1 MKVDNWGSYPSVDG
15 QHITPPS
22 VEEMQELLR
31 SRTHLIPRGNG
42 RCYGD
47 SALAASMISTRHLN
61 AILDFDTERG
71 IITAETGLLFDDL
84 LQYIV
89 PYGWFLPVV
98 PGTKMITLGG
108 AIASNVH
115 GKNHHQAGAF
125 GDYILSFKLIDEAGV
140 LKSCSRKEN
149 PILFA
154 HTIGGYGTTGIIV
167 SIKLQLQRITT
178 SYYHQQSFHAS
189 SLRGMLQLFEAHR
202 DSPYLVAWLDGLYS
216 TDKLGSGILHTG
228 RNCELV
234 DLPSP
239 FQPAPLLLHRPPR
252 IKIPKLPTGWLMNK
266 LSLRL
271 NNALYHWQH
280 RRGEQSKVVHYSQ
293 FFFPLDAL
301 QNWKHL
307 YGPAGLLQYQFVVP
321 QKNAEACITEVLR
334 NIRQAH
340 ITPYLIVLKTM
351 GARSTAA
358 ATTDFPMPG
367 YSLAIDFKQTPS
379 TRAFLDLL
387 DQIII
392 AYQGRVY
399 LTKDARLPAAS
410 FRQMY
415 PEAQQIPGRF
425 RSLQSIRIYD
435 L

>member
-1 MKVDNWGSYPSVDG
+1 MKVDNWGSYPSIDG

-22 VEEMQELLR
+22 VEGMQELLR
-31 SRTHLIPRGNG
+31 STTTLIPRGNG

-47 SALAASMISTRHLN
+47 SALATTMISTRQLT
-61 AILDFDTERG
+61 ALLDFDSERG
-71 IITAETGLLFDDL
+71 VVTAEAGLLLDDL
-84 LQYIV
+84 LEYIV
-89 PYGWFLPVV
+89 PHGWFLPVV

-125 GDYILSFKLIDEAGV
+125 GDYILSFNLVDEKGA
-140 LKSCSRKEN
+140 LKTCSREEH
-149 PILFA
+149 PSLFA

-167 SIKLQLQRITT
+167 SATLQLQSITAT
-178 SYYHQQSFHAS
+178 YYYQQSFHAS
-189 SLRGMLQLFEAHR
+189 NLVDMLRLFDTHR
-202 DSPYLVAWLDGLYS
+202 QSPYLVAWLDGLAAD
-216 TDKLGSGILHTG
+216 TRAGGGILHTG
-228 RNCELV
+228 HKCELT
-234 DLPSP
+234 DLPSAL
-239 FQPAPLLLHRPPR
+239 QSAPLLLHRPPR
-252 IKIPKLPTGWLMNK
+252 IKIPKLPTSWLMNK

-271 NNALYHWQH
+271 NNGLYYWQH
-280 RRGEQSKVVHYSQ
+280 RHGEQSRIVHYSQ

-321 QKNAEACITEVLR
+321 KDKAEPCISEVFQL
-334 NIRQAH
+334 IRRAR
-340 ITPYLIVLKTM
+340 ITPYLMVLKTM
-351 GARSTAA
+351 GARSAHAA
-358 ATTDFPMPG
+358 ATDFPMPG
-367 YSLAIDFKQTPS
+367 YSLAIDFKHTPT
-379 TRAFLDLL
+379 TRAFLDVL
-387 DQIII
+387 DQSILK
-392 AYQGRVY
+392 YQGRVY
-399 LTKDARLPAAS
+399 LTKDARLPAAT